1 VGTVVISDDAVAYGI
16 VPPRLRTVL
25 LLVGLALSV
34 VLTYLALRDIDFD
47 AFLEALADGD
57 PVWFAASFAVL
68 VAAYAVRVARWWVL
82 FDASERPP
90 VRALVRALLV
100 GDFLTSL
107 LPVLRL
113 GELARVIVLHRE
125 ARTPRSVGLGTVVTE
140 RVQDSVALLL
150 LLFVAVPFAP
160 AVTWLRGA
168 ALFFAVLLAGLVVAL
183 VVFWRFGS
191 RPLGFLL
198 RPLTRLTGFS
208 RARTDV
214 AAEGILRGLSG
225 LRNVRVAL
233 AAFALT
239 VVSWLAVAFA
249 YTLVLRG
256 VGLELGL
263 DAGILVAVATTFSLL
278 LPALPASLGLFEA
291 AALVALEPYGVDE
304 AQALSGA
311 VVIHV
316 MTFVPFLV
324 LGPLALRGHAVI
336 VRRQELRAA
345 SLMPAEPP
353 T

>member
-1 VGTVVISDDAVAYGI
+1 
-16 VPPRLRTVL
+16 VPTRLRTL
-25 LLVGLALSV
+25 LLLLGFAASL
-34 VLTYLALRDIDFD
+34 VLTYLALRDIDFQ
-47 AFLEALADGD
+47 AFLDALAEGD
-57 PVWFAASFAVL
+57 PAWFAASFAVL
-68 VAAYAVRVARWWVL
+68 LAAYALRVARWWVL
-82 FDASERPP
+82 FEVGERPR

-113 GELARVIVLHRE
+113 GELARVVVLHRE

-140 RVQDSVALLL
+140 RVQDSIALLL

-160 AVTWLRGA
+160 AVAWLRGA
-168 ALFFAVLLAGLVVAL
+168 TLFFAVLLAGLLVAL

-191 RPLGFLL
+191 RPLSFLL
-198 RPLTRLTGFS
+198 RPLATLPGFS
-208 RARTDV
+208 RARTEL

-239 VVSWLAVAFA
+239 VLSWLTVAFA
-249 YTLVLRG
+249 YVLALRG
-256 VGLELGL
+256 VGLDLDL

-278 LPALPASLGLFEA
+278 LPALPASVGIFEA
-291 AALVALEPYGVDE
+291 AALVALEPYDIDE

-316 MTFVPFLV
+316 LTFVPFLIA
-324 LGPLALRGHAVI
+324 GPLALRRHAV
-336 VRRQELRAA
+336 VVRQEEPGAA
-345 SLMPAEPP
+345 GSGVRSA
-353 T
+353 

>member
-1 VGTVVISDDAVAYGI
+1 
-16 VPPRLRTVL
+16 VPPRLRTL
-25 LLVGLALSV
+25 LLLLGFAASL
-34 VLTYLALRDIDFD
+34 VLTYFALRDIDFQ
-47 AFLEALADGD
+47 AFLDELAEGD
-57 PVWFAASFAVL
+57 PAWFAGSFVVL
-68 VAAYAVRVARWWVL
+68 LAAYAVRVARWWVL
-82 FDASERPP
+82 FDVGERPR

-113 GELARVIVLHRE
+113 GELARVVVLHRE
-125 ARTPRSVGLGTVVTE
+125 AQTPRSVGLGTVVTE
-140 RVQDSVALLL
+140 RVQDSIALLL

-168 ALFFAVLLAGLVVAL
+168 TVFFAVLLAGLVVAL

-198 RPLTRLTGFS
+198 RPLTKLPGFS
-208 RARTDV
+208 RARTEL

-249 YTLVLRG
+249 YVLALRG

-278 LPALPASLGLFEA
+278 LPSLPASIGIFEA
-291 AALVALEPYGVDE
+291 AAVVALEPYGVDD

-316 MTFVPFLV
+316 LTFVPFLIA
-324 LGPLALRGHAVI
+324 GPLALRRHAVI
-336 VRRQELRAA
+336 VRDELPAA
-345 SLMPAEPP
+345 GSGVRSG
-353 T
+353 